1 MFFLPAD
8 LRVSDADRDA
18 AIEFLNRHYAAGRL
32 TDDELSARIDA
43 AHAARYD
50 SQLEALTDDLPVL
63 PPERI
68 ARRGAGP
75 RLGRAAAVAAVA
87 IVALAAAS
95 AVPPDAWAML
105 LGLVVPLILMLLF
118 TVAPVAV
125 PLLAFAWIAHALT
138 RPAPRQLPRG
148 GGGGARRTYGQWTD
162 WP

>member
-18 AIEFLNRHYAAGRL
+18 AVEFLNRHYAAGRL

-50 SQLEALTDDLPVL
+50 SQLEALTDDLPAL
-63 PPERI
+63 PPARI
-68 ARRGAGP
+68 ERRGAGRRVGP
-75 RLGRAAAVAAVA
+75 TVAVAAVA
-87 IVALAAAS
+87 VVALATAG

-138 RPAPRQLPRG
+138 RPASRQLPRG
-148 GGGGARRTYGQWTD
+148 GGGRSPRTYGRWAD